1 MGRSNYRNLLKT
13 SRVKCTWPQHT
24 VWRNRTK
31 TKHRNGILQL
41 SRRKVGIARGDAASG
56 KTQRISENLGWEL
69 GKIQELS
76 YCHGH
81 SAPHTQLEQLTW
93 FSEERSPNTST
104 DPATEWIPESLRWEN
119 SPRPSSP
126 TFGPSSPPQTEQSI
140 ETMCSH
146 GELTAPL
153 VVSFHFLEYW
163 INLLLESFL
172 EGKNHNKQKGFMP

>member
-56 KTQRISENLGWEL
+56 FGTMQRISENLGWEL

-119 SPRPSSP
+119 SPKTIEPNLWPITPSS
-126 TFGPSSPPQTEQSI
+126 TRAEHWNHVQSWRTHCSSCGFI
-140 ETMCSH
+140 
-146 GELTAPL
+146 
-153 VVSFHFLEYW
+153 SFPRIL
-163 INLLLESFL
+163 N
-172 EGKNHNKQKGFMP
+172 